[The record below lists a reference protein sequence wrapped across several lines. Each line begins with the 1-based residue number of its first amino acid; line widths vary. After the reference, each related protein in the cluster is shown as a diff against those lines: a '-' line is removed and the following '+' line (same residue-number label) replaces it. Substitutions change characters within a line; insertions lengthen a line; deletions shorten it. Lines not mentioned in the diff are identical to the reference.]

1 MKAQNQKIK
10 NNKSF
15 NKNQVGKSKT
25 ITNNKNISLKLNN
38 KKKKAQTKTKEL
50 KSKSKPKPK
59 RNNPI
64 KLDNSN
70 LELNLNNY
78 ITNTNYISS
87 DNHNSN
93 YHYIPN
99 ADIYNNYNSVSD
111 FSMRNTNKFKN
122 SLINNNDKNFDSV
135 NMLMTNNQN
144 NENQNNCKRAIDRL
158 IINSQNLLEKQNNI
172 LLECD
177 LLTKNAATNDY
188 AIKNLIQND
197 KAYNNENILEKYNNN
212 VLEILTKLKKN
223 DKDFEINAQLKNENE
238 SLRNKLEMANIDKE
252 ENFQIVSNELSSLK
266 IVLVNEINHL
276 LNIFKEFGYDNLPQ
290 EKMDINNITSQ
301 KIADFFQLIIK
312 IVRQMKE
319 LIHNKETLISK
330 MTIDQV
336 TNRSNFDNINKSYEK
351 LNIDNK
357 YSIGYK
363 TYNFSVRNN
372 FHNKPYNI
380 SFRNMPKNNKNIDI
394 IERTQKSLNITD
406 FQNNNK
412 YLDEDGLK
420 YSNNKISSESINN
433 NHNNENIK
441 YINENDESERNYQTG
456 NFAIK
461 DILNINKN
469 K

>member
-1 MKAQNQKIK
+1 MKTQNQKIK

-15 NKNQVGKSKT
+15 TKKQIGKSKT
-25 ITNNKNISLKLNN
+25 ITTNKNTSLKLNN
-38 KKKKAQTKTKEL
+38 KKNKT
-50 KSKSKPKPK
+50 KSKPKEIKAKSKPKQK
-59 RNNPI
+59 RNNQI

-78 ITNTNYISS
+78 INNTNYISS
-87 DNHNSN
+87 DNRNSN
-93 YHYIPN
+93 YQYIPN
-99 ADIYNNYNSVSD
+99 VDIYNNYNSVSD
-111 FSMRNTNKFKN
+111 FSMRNTNQFKN

-135 NMLMTNNQN
+135 NMLMTSNQN
-144 NENQNNCKRAIDRL
+144 NENQINCKRTIDRL

-177 LLTKNAATNDY
+177 ILTKNAATNDY
-188 AIKNLIQND
+188 AIQNLIQND
-197 KAYNNENILEKYNNN
+197 EAYNNEKILSKYNNN
-212 VLEILTKLKKN
+212 ALEILSKIKKK
-223 DKDFEINAQLKNENE
+223 DKELELNVQLKNENE
-238 SLRNKLEMANIDKE
+238 SLKNKLDMANIDKE

-266 IVLVNEINHL
+266 IVLVNEINHV

-290 EKMDINNITSQ
+290 EKLEINNITSQ

-312 IVRQMKE
+312 IIRQMKE

-357 YSIGYK
+357 NSIGYK

-420 YSNNKISSESINN
+420 YNSNKISSELIN
-433 NHNNENIK
+433 NHNEENRK
-441 YINENDESERNYQTG
+441 CINDNNESERNYQTG
-456 NFAIK
+456 NFAFK